1 MKLSRPTSPEDAAQL
16 RAQALQRIAKIR
28 EALARLDYICAGTL
42 QHRTRVCGKPGCR
55 CAHDPAARH
64 GPYYEWGRLEQGR
77 LVHSKLSRDEAQR
90 FVQAMRKYRR
100 LKQLL
105 RKWQQE
111 SVQAM
116 LAESVEHA

>member
-1 MKLSRPTSPEDAAQL
+1 MRLSRPSPDAAPQL
-16 RAQALQRIAKIR
+16 RTQARQRIVQIQ
-28 EALARLDYICAGTL
+28 EALGRLDYICAGTL

-64 GPYYEWGRLEQGR
+64 GPYYEWGRIERGR
-77 LVHSKLSRDEAQR
+77 LVHTKLSRQEAQR
-90 FVQAMRKYRR
+90 FIQAMRKYRR
-100 LKQLL
+100 LKRLL

-111 SVQAM
+111 SVQAI

>member
-1 MKLSRPTSPEDAAQL
+1 MRLSRPSREEAPRL
-16 RAQALQRIAKIR
+16 HAQARQRIAQLQ
-28 EALARLDYICAGTL
+28 EELARLDYICAGTL
-42 QHRTRVCGKPGCR
+42 QHRTRVCGKPSCR

-77 LVHSKLSRDEAQR
+77 LVHSQLTRDEAQR
-90 FVQAMRKYRR
+90 FILAMRKYRR
-100 LKQLL
+100 LKRLL

-116 LAESVEHA
+116 LAESVEQA

>member
-1 MKLSRPTSPEDAAQL
+1 MRLSRPAPETAPQV
-16 RAQALQRIAKIR
+16 RAQARQRIARIQ
-28 EALARLDYICAGTL
+28 EELARVDYVCAGTL

-77 LVHSKLSRDEAQR
+77 LVHTKLSRQEAR
-90 FVQAMRKYRR
+90 LFIQAMRKYRR
-100 LKQLL
+100 LKRLL
-105 RKWQQE
+105 RKWQHE